1 MNKRYIDADKYKQDL
16 IQLGF
21 LPALV
26 VRVLDKQP
34 TADVVE
40 VVRCRDCKYCY
51 YYDVPKLYECE
62 YHGSSDDAVEYV
74 QPTHYCS
81 YGERREEN
89 EG

>member
-1 MNKRYIDADKYKQDL
+1 MRYIDADNYKKDL

-40 VVRCRDCKYCY
+40 VRHGKWLPTNIPTMFSGVIHECSLCKAKDGEHSSILGYYCWRCGAKMD
-51 YYDVPKLYECE
+51 
-62 YHGSSDDAVEYV
+62 
-74 QPTHYCS
+74 
-81 YGERREEN
+81 GERK
-89 EG
+89 

>member
-1 MNKRYIDADKYKQDL
+1 MRYIDADNYKKDL

-40 VVRCRDCKYCY
+40 VR
-51 YYDVPKLYECE
+51 
-62 YHGSSDDAVEYV
+62 HGEWLER
-74 QPTHYCS
+74 S
-81 YGERREEN
+81 YGELQCSACGIVQGDEPHRYNYCPNCGAKMDGGEK
-89 EG
+89 

>member
-1 MNKRYIDADKYKQDL
+1 MSRYIDADKYKQDL

-40 VVRCRDCKYCY
+40 VRHGEWKKVYEKYPRYVCTSCNHLYNNKEYKYCPNCGAKM
-51 YYDVPKLYECE
+51 D
-62 YHGSSDDAVEYV
+62 
-74 QPTHYCS
+74 
-81 YGERREEN
+81 GERSEDIE
-89 EG
+89 